1 MTTTVTFT
9 APPFG
14 LEPVVDFVLD
24 EIDGAVGLY
33 ALRAVDRAT
42 SEIDPSVRL
51 FVLDAAV
58 HLPDYSPV
66 LTDEQTTALDLR
78 SADEALLLVVA
89 TPAET
94 GMTVNLLAPV
104 VVNGRTGSGAQLILE
119 GQDWP
124 LRAELAAR

>member
-1 MTTTVTFT
+1 VH
-9 APPFG
+9 G
-14 LEPVVDFVLD
+14 GVDPATR
-24 EIDGAVGLY
+24 EIDA
-33 ALRAVDRAT
+33 
-42 SEIDPSVRL
+42 SVRL

-66 LTDEQTTALDLR
+66 LTDEQTSALDLR